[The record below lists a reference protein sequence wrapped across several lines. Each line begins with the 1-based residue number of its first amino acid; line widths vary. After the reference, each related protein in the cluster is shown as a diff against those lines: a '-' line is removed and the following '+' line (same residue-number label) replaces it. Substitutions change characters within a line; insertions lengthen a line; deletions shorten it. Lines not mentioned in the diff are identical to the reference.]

1 MQRIPHSA
9 RAPLG
14 RWPFQLPLLLLAF
27 VLALAAGCSDD
38 DDDGPAPLAAPA
50 NLTLT
55 AGDGTV
61 TLDWEAVAGADSY
74 CIYWDTEHGVTE
86 QAQNR
91 FENHEQNQ
99 YTVSGLENGQHYV
112 FRVRAR
118 DQVRNRDSE
127 LCPEC
132 DIVLPPGPVTTLSI
146 AVADSTVTLQWDPVP
161 GATSYDLYRGTEPGV
176 TPGNGTLFPNV
187 TSPYEDTT
195 VVNDT
200 TYYYVLEVVGEGGR
214 SPASGQISGTP
225 LHPIGAP
232 VGITVA
238 LVEETTSTLLIS
250 WSPPL
255 IGTADSYN
263 LYWDTAPGVTTADNV
278 LQGVVSPYVHSGLAG
293 QTTHY
298 YALTAVHGGVESELS
313 SEAAGTPHGPPAG
326 GGGGGGGG
334 GGDEGLGNNLSFPLL
349 FADGYGLGGLPID
362 GTVSPW
368 MDYNTGLRPTS
379 TEVLASFPYLDPA
392 NAYVLNG
399 QHYWEQKTESTW
411 QAHWRNGAGTP
422 QEVYLDW
429 GDNLTSASL
438 RTNSPLRIEA
448 TLYQDDPADPLDAY
462 QMTLLYGSGQ
472 TEMQGT
478 SGVTA
483 QSTLRTVM
491 AFNARLTIE
500 KLLGP
505 GGAVD
510 NTVTPFSMSAYEGL
524 GGDGPGRF
532 GPEVNVGGKL
542 VYGYILRLKNWN
554 LTEAQRLGWWRI
566 TFSLDA
572 QSVLPGAT
580 LPDNVTITALDASE
594 TLATLAPNGKSSSIE
609 VEFTQ

>member
-1 MQRIPHSA
+1 MQRFSNSA
-9 RAPLG
+9 RAPLD
-14 RWPFQLPLLLLAF
+14 RWSLQLPLLVFALLLA
-27 VLALAAGCSDD
+27 LLAGCSDD
-38 DDDGPAPLAAPA
+38 DDDGPAPLAAPT

-61 TLDWEAVAGADSY
+61 TLDWEPVPGADAY
-74 CIYWDTEHGVTE
+74 CIYWDTEHGVTD
-86 QAQNR
+86 ASQNR

-118 DQVRNRDSE
+118 DRVRNRDSE

-132 DIVLPPGPVTTLSI
+132 DIVLPPSPVTSLSV
-146 AVADSTVTLQWDPVP
+146 AVADSSVTLTWDPVA

-176 TPGNGTLFPNV
+176 TPQSGTLYPNV
-187 TSPYEDTT
+187 TSPYVDAT

-214 SPASGQISGTP
+214 SPASGQVSATP

-238 LVEETTSTLLIS
+238 LVEETTGTLLIT
-250 WSPPL
+250 WSAPL

-278 LQGVVSPYVHSGLAG
+278 ITDVTSPYVHTGLAG

-313 SEAAGTPHGPPAG
+313 SEAAGTPHGPPTG
-326 GGGGGGGG
+326 GGGGSG
-334 GGDEGLGNNLSFPLL
+334 GGDEGFGNNLSFPLV
-349 FADGYGLGGLPID
+349 FADGYGLGGLAID

-368 MDYNTGLRPTS
+368 MDFNTGLRPTS
-379 TEVLASFPYLDPA
+379 TEVLPNFPYLAPS

-399 QHYWEQKTESTW
+399 VQYWEQKTESTW
-411 QAHWRNGAGTP
+411 QAHWRNGAGT
-422 QEVYLDW
+422 QQDVYLDW

-438 RTNSPLRIEA
+438 RTNSPVRVEA
-448 TLYQDDPADPLDAY
+448 TLYRDDPADPLDAY
-462 QMTLLYGSGQ
+462 GMALLYGSGQ

-478 SGVTA
+478 TGVTA

-510 NTVTPFSMSAYEGL
+510 NSVTPFTMSAYEAL
-524 GGDGPGRF
+524 SGDGPGRF
-532 GPEVNVGGKL
+532 SPEINVSGKL
-542 VYGYILRLKNWN
+542 VYGYIWRLKNWN
-554 LTEAQRLGWWRI
+554 LTEAEKLGWWRP
-566 TFSLDA
+566 TFSLDPQA
-572 QSVLPGAT
+572 VLPAAT
-580 LPDNVTITALDASE
+580 VQGNVRITALDASE
-594 TLATLAPNGKSSSIE
+594 TISTLAPNGLSSSIE